1 MLFGFVSFSYEKKKT
16 QIKITLP
23 SFLYFLER
31 FNDGDISLQN
41 NKCMKII
48 QSYEFYHIQENNINQ
63 KFEEGIEQNIEN
75 SNIILINNFEVYD
88 NDNIITYLIISF
100 EKTMIFVEQS

>member
-1 MLFGFVSFSYEKKKT
+1 MKKKP

-23 SFLYFLER
+23 SFLFFLER

-48 QSYEFYHIQENNINQ
+48 QSYEFYHIQENNIKQ
-63 KFEEGIEQNIEN
+63 KFEEGREQNIEN

-88 NDNIITYLIISF
+88 ISF

>member
-1 MLFGFVSFSYEKKKT
+1 
-16 QIKITLP
+16 
-23 SFLYFLER
+23 
-31 FNDGDISLQN
+31 
-41 NKCMKII
+41 MKII
-48 QSYEFYHIQENNINQ
+48 QSYEFYHIQENNIKQ
-63 KFEEGIEQNIEN
+63 KFEEGMEQNIEN